1 MFSVYLSIQFETA
14 VTFVVSITHLTNL
27 AQMLRAV
34 SSREKTPQLTTTF
47 NYVQTNGNIFFR
59 NNR

>member
-14 VTFVVSITHLTNL
+14 VTFVSITYL
-27 AQMLRAV
+27 AQS